1 MKQIKPIL
9 IVGNDPIVVDIELI
23 VWEVALDIFVNLRS
37 DVLIAGL
44 IHVECVVIGTLIYHL
59 IDNIPVD
66 HSELIEMIQ
75 RFVNVIVNNLLKLQ
89 TKSSWDCYQV
99 LTRVQNVL
107 SKELKET
114 RPGVDKV
121 KPKGCFKYSLQIE

>member
-23 VWEVALDIFVNLRS
+23 VWEIAIDIFVNLRS
-37 DVLIAGL
+37 DVLIARL

-114 RPGVDKV
+114 RLGVDKV

>member
-9 IVGNDPIVVDIELI
+9 IVGNDPIVVDEELI
-23 VWEVALDIFVNLRS
+23 VWEIAFDIFVNLRS

-75 RFVNVIVNNLLKLQ
+75 RFVNVFVNNLLKFQ
-89 TKSSWDCYQV
+89 TK
-99 LTRVQNVL
+99 NVP
-107 SKELKET
+107 SPAGIVTKFW
-114 RPGVDKV
+114 
-121 KPKGCFKYSLQIE
+121 PK